1 MTSNQPYLFRAIY
14 DWIIDNNM
22 SPYVLVNAEVP
33 QVKVPQQSI
42 NDGQIILNISPSA
55 VVAFH
60 ADNDALSFSARFSG
74 VEQSIYIPMP
84 AILAIYA
91 AENGQ
96 GMAFSLEEESL
107 EESNSQEE
115 AGIEQES
122 EEPLEKT
129 AGKPFLKVIK

>member
-14 DWIIDNNM
+14 DWIVDNDM
-22 SPYVLVNAEVP
+22 TPYALINAEASY
-33 QVKVPQQSI
+33 VKVPQQSV
-42 NDGQIILNISPSA
+42 NEGQIILNISPSA

-60 ADNDALSFSARFSG
+60 SDNEALSFSARFSG

-96 GMAFSLEEESL
+96 GMAFSLDNEELETDSDDSETEEVNQKNSES
-107 EESNSQEE
+107 
-115 AGIEQES
+115 
-122 EEPLEKT
+122 
-129 AGKPFLKVIK
+129 KPFLKVIK